1 MDPRHLERIKIIQ
14 NLYSQT
20 FNNAHDNMPFPEN
33 SDTRE
38 ILNQLNKIDTS
49 IRKYAP
55 KFPLEKVT
63 KTDLAILRWAVF
75 ELSKKKLPPKV
86 VINEA
91 VELAKELSSERSFAF
106 VNAILGKVLENYE
119 QKN

>member
-1 MDPRHLERIKIIQ
+1 MDPRHQERIKVIQ

-20 FNNAHDNMPFPEN
+20 FSNVCGNIFYPKDLK
-33 SDTRE
+33 TKKIIKE
-38 ILNQLNKIDTS
+38 IKKIDSS
-49 IRKYAP
+49 IKKYAP
-55 KFPLEKVT
+55 KFPLDKIT

-75 ELSKKKLPPKV
+75 ELMNKDLPPKV

-106 VNAILGKVLENYE
+106 VNAVLGKVLKNYA